1 MTFIQ
6 HIFEVERE
14 TGSVLCRIALWEYFG
29 AQPRPQRFSLRKST
43 RAFSVQVIFPIRLVK
58 MKMERVVRPEIFWNT
73 RTTFRGIPLFPFQP
87 VGTEVPVPCAQF
99 CVGRRLA
106 PRNFRHFQCLSVSVV
121 HGQWEFFFSSLILGH
136 PHFFLRLA
144 SSDRPKFLAFS
155 KKKKYRRR

>member
-6 HIFEVERE
+6 HDIFEVERE

-106 PRNFRHFQCLSVSVV
+106 PRNFPPFSMFVGERCSRAVGVFLFISYLRQSSFFSPFSVV
-121 HGQWEFFFSSLILGH
+121 
-136 PHFFLRLA
+136 
-144 SSDRPKFLAFS
+144 RPTQIFGIFQ
-155 KKKKYRRR
+155 KKKVST